1 MTESFQDQLPLSVRK
16 GRKGR
21 HERAADRTITVAR
34 ADGQLT
40 DVDVLLTTALR
51 ALARQLD
58 AAEREANAWAVAA
71 ITREIREMLHTAK
84 LTASER
90 VVTADDPF
98 ASFMQAMA
106 ADDVPVRNPAQS

>member
-1 MTESFQDQLPLSVRK
+1 MAGLFQDQLPLTVSK

-34 ADGQLT
+34 GAGSLT
-40 DVDVLLTTALR
+40 DVDVLLATALR

-58 AAEREANAWAVAA
+58 AAEREGNPWAVAA
-71 ITREIREMLHTAK
+71 VTREIRETLHTAK
-84 LTASER
+84 LTATER

-98 ASFMQAMA
+98 AAFMEAMA
-106 ADDVPVRNPAQS
+106 ADDAPV